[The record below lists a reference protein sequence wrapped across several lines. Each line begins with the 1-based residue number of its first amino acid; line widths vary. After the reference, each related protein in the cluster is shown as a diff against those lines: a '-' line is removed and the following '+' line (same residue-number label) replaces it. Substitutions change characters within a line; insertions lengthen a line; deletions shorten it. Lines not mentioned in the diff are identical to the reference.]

1 MATQTKIITHIL
13 NALQIDLIAIGI
25 IYFMPEIV
33 SATSLPIYLCE
44 PMRILTLIG
53 LAHTGKE
60 NALILAIGLPL
71 LGYLTG
77 GHPHEIKS
85 GIMAIELIINILLF
99 YAIRS
104 HLPIILAM
112 PLAII
117 SSKLVY
123 YGLKWAAV
131 SASLI
136 EAPII
141 ATPISFQIGVLV
153 ASTLYVWWY
162 LKK

>member
-1 MATQTKIITHIL
+1 MARQKIIITHIL
-13 NALQIDLIAIGI
+13 NALQIDLIAFGI

-33 SATSLPIYLCE
+33 KTTTLPIYLCE

-71 LGYLTG
+71 LGYLIG
-77 GHPHEIKS
+77 RHPQEIKS
-85 GIMAIELIINILLF
+85 GIMAIELVINISLF

-131 SASLI
+131 NFDLI
-136 EAPII
+136 EAPIR
-141 ATPISFQIGVLV
+141 ATPIPFQIGVIV
-153 ASTLYVWWY
+153 ASTFYVWWY
-162 LKK
+162 TRK